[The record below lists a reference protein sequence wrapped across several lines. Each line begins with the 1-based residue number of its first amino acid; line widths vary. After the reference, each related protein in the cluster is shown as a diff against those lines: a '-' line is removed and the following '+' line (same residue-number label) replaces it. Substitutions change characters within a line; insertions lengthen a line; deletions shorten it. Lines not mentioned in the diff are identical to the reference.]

1 MRLVP
6 LYWGSQVKPEE
17 LEVFDNVAY
26 INASINSLSLG
37 EYACIH
43 YPANFILASL
53 CASFMKSYQRLSIV
67 FVAGSFS
74 SFVSLRE
81 LNLSLNEV
89 SDLMFDAAAFPLL
102 EVR

>member
-1 MRLVP
+1 MYTLSCRFH
-6 LYWGSQVKPEE
+6 S
-17 LEVFDNVAY
+17 
-26 INASINSLSLG
+26 SI
-37 EYACIH
+37 AV
-43 YPANFILASL
+43 

-67 FVAGSFS
+67 FPAGSFS